1 MTPFALK
8 IVTPYGLAY
17 EGQVEEL
24 IVRTTTG
31 DLGILAGHMDCVAP
45 LGMGRATV
53 VADGKKR
60 YADGQKEII
69 WKMDVSRFRGL
80 TIAVALSQN
89 YLLEVSGDGVN
100 WQTVINYRDIST
112 LNASTGTND
121 GVTCILVGAYANIE
135 STLYIRLSN
144 ANAKTNGSWGGAIS
158 SFTFQYLTSDD
169 SEELT
174 IADLKSA
181 N

>member
-1 MTPFALK
+1 MRRQDEAKKSVILDFIDEYYNEYNEIPA
-8 IVTPYGLAY
+8 
-17 EGQVEEL
+17 
-24 IVRTTTG
+24 VR
-31 DLGILAGHMDCVAP
+31 
-45 LGMGRATV
+45 
-53 VADGKKR
+53 
-60 YADGQKEII
+60 
-69 WKMDVSRFRGL
+69 

-89 YLLEVSGDGVN
+89 YMLEVSGDGVN

-121 GVTCILVGAYANIE
+121 GVTCILVGAYANID

-158 SFTFQYLTSDD
+158 SFTFQYLVSDA

-174 IADLKSA
+174 IADLKSTK
-181 N
+181 